1 MNGRVKSPCN
11 VGKARSFHQEPG
23 DTKGLFQW
31 CEEASIWCRM
41 AVGNQAKYPGI
52 SRCHRWSPH
61 SLSLPSIS
69 VLLPDGLGHCHRIVN
84 MCVIRSAYGWSQVFG
99 NVAQN
104 PSTIVVTSICRTAH
118 SVSRIWF
125 DCTLVSAV
133 FWCCVID
140 NTDKENFM
148 VSKRLLQSSMTVLP
162 HFQFCTQGIFPR
174 TPVRI
179 GSIPFPVQSS

>member
-1 MNGRVKSPCN
+1 MHGRVQSPCN
-11 VGKARSFHQEPG
+11 IGKARSFHPDRG
-23 DTKGLFQW
+23 DHRDLFQW
-31 CEEASIWCRM
+31 YKEASIWGRM
-41 AVGNQAKYPGI
+41 AVGNPATYPGI

-84 MCVIRSAYGWSQVFG
+84 MCVIRSAYRWSQVFE

-104 PSTIVVTSICRTAH
+104 SATNVVTSICRTAH
-118 SVSRIWF
+118 SFSRIWF
-125 DCTLVSAV
+125 KCTLVSAV
-133 FWCCVID
+133 FWCSVID

-148 VSKRLLQSSMTVLP
+148 VSKRLLRSSMTVLP